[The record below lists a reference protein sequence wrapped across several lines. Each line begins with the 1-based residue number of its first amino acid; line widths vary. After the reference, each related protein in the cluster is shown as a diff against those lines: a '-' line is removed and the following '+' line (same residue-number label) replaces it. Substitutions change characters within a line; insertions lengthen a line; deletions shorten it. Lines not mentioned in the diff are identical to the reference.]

1 VFMRYACQN
10 MARLASNTEAHYQ
23 TRMQNTITA
32 CLVIIGNEILSGRTQ
47 DKNLSHLA
55 FKLNEAGIQ
64 LREARVIPDIEPTI
78 ITTINECRAKFD
90 YIFTTGGI
98 GPTHDDITTAAI
110 AKAFG
115 VPLHRDPDAE
125 RALRAY
131 YSEADANEARLKM
144 ADVPQGATLIPNAV
158 STAPGFC
165 MGNVYVMAGVPRIMQ
180 TMLDAII
187 PQLKG
192 GATVLSV
199 SITTNLPE
207 GKIAAGLTEIQS
219 RYPDID
225 IGSYPMYE
233 RGNLSTTLVL
243 RSPHAG
249 KNDAARVEVEAM
261 IVANGG
267 LVIASPSA

>member
-1 VFMRYACQN
+1 MTKDKPMPTTV
-10 MARLASNTEAHYQ
+10 
-23 TRMQNTITA
+23 TA
-32 CLVIIGNEILSGRTQ
+32 CLVVIGNEILSGRTQ

-55 FKLNEAGIQ
+55 LKLNEVGIQ
-64 LREARVIPDIEPTI
+64 LREARVIPDIEATI
-78 ITTINECRAKFD
+78 IATINECREKFD

-115 VPLHRDPDAE
+115 VPLHRHPDAE
-125 RALRAY
+125 QALRAY
-131 YSEADANEARLKM
+131 YSAPDANEARLKM
-144 ADVPQGATLIPNAV
+144 ADVPLGAQLIPNAV

-180 TMLDAII
+180 AMLDAII
-187 PQLKG
+187 PLLKG
-192 GATVLSV
+192 GATVLSL

-207 GKIAAGLTEIQS
+207 GTIAAGLTDIQN

-233 RGNLSTTLVL
+233 RGTASTTLVL
-243 RSPHAG
+243 RSPNATQ
-249 KNDAARVEVEAM
+249 NEAARGEVEAM
-261 IVANGG
+261 IVACGG
-267 LVIASPSA
+267 LIAPSSSA